1 MSLHETEI
9 ALLQQDSKTIH
20 EFMRDITVKQ
30 NAMEERQR
38 KIENRL
44 AMLVGGS
51 IALQF
56 LTEILV
62 VWLHK

>member
-1 MSLHETEI
+1 
-9 ALLQQDSKTIH
+9 
-20 EFMRDITVKQ
+20 MRDITVKQ